1 MSYCLNIPTS
11 VLLLFGS
18 MLFTMGLYNVEL
30 VECMGYLGTKIH
42 TKILTFDMSTKMMDL
57 FWTGSYIYTF
67 AKYRCGKLASTFPLI
82 HSFVESIHKRLPN
95 LSGTPTSSYPWGC
108 ITRLYRESNGNLII
122 REDLFDF
129 TEFEWKDRTSAENLS
144 RLKLMAKQLM
154 ETDTEIQEC
163 LVLMALSET
172 AIVSRV
178 VNASTPEHGELDKI
192 DTPSQIKIFVPDY
205 MHPDIDDCV
214 ELEVSP
220 QYNIVGNQILS
231 AAFIGRLLKNQTN
244 VFDDKYLISML
255 DKQMNMNKLT
265 YRDYIK
271 ISESN
276 YTIGMT
282 PNIEMDDIGGKL
294 LDNTQ
299 SQTNEDDESK
309 SWDKIDTLVAEAQ
322 TMLQ

>member
-18 MLFTMGLYNVEL
+18 MLFTMGLYNAEL
-30 VECMGYLGTKIH
+30 VECMSHLGKKIH
-42 TKILTFDMSTKMMDL
+42 TNILTFDMSTKMMDL

-95 LSGTPTSSYPWGC
+95 LSGIPTSSYPWGS

-129 TEFEWKDRTSAENLS
+129 TEFEWKDRTSADNLS
-144 RLKLMAKQLM
+144 RLKVMAKQLM
-154 ETDTEIQEC
+154 ETDEEIQEC

-178 VNASTPEHGELDKI
+178 VKANTPEHGELDKI

-205 MHPDIDDCV
+205 MHPDINDCV

-265 YRDYIK
+265 YGDYIK

-276 YTIGMT
+276 YSIVMT

-299 SQTNEDDESK
+299 FQTNEDDEIK
-309 SWDKIDTLVAEAQ
+309 SWDKMDTLVAEAQ

>member
-18 MLFTMGLYNVEL
+18 MLFTMGLYNAEL
-30 VECMGYLGTKIH
+30 VECMGHLGTKIH

-82 HSFVESIHKRLPN
+82 HSLAESIRVRLLNISMTVPVV
-95 LSGTPTSSYPWGC
+95 YPWGS

-129 TEFEWKDRTSAENLS
+129 TEFEWKDRTPVENLG
-144 RLKLMAKQLM
+144 RLKVMAKQLM

-214 ELEVSP
+214 ELDVSP

-244 VFDDKYLISML
+244 VFDDKYLINML

-265 YRDYIK
+265 YGDYIQILEK
-271 ISESN
+271 N
-276 YTIGMT
+276 YTIMRT
-282 PNIEMDDIGGKL
+282 PKPEPDVSSL
-294 LDNTQ
+294 LVADNKT
-299 SQTNEDDESK
+299 SPLNDDDETK
-309 SWDKIDTLVAEAQ
+309 SWDKVDTFIAEAKAI
-322 TMLQ
+322 LQ